1 MIVDA
6 GAREAGQGRRGKAVV
21 IVWLRRLMVT
31 AVLIG
36 AGYQVVKQWPEVSH
50 ALGSLETHLI
60 VLSLAAAF
68 GGVLLAPVMFHT
80 VLAGLGTSVPIKN
93 AAVIYLVGQLGKY
106 LPGSVW
112 AFLVQAELGKSVGVS
127 RSRGFVTSIVT
138 FGLIIVSAL
147 LMGFLAMPTI
157 LAGHREYLWVFL
169 PLPLGLIMLHPK
181 PLSWIVS
188 LGLRILRRPPL
199 STPLR
204 GASIAKAT
212 GIGLLT
218 FVLFGLHL
226 WLLARSLGSP
236 GLGGLALCVGTISL
250 AIAAGMLAFVLPS
263 GIGVREVVI
272 VAALSTVLPAG
283 PALAVAVVSRLM
295 FTVVDLVSAGV
306 AALVAKLR
314 WGVHSGH

>member
-6 GAREAGQGRRGKAVV
+6 DPRQAGQSRSSKAVV
-21 IVWLRRLMVT
+21 IVWLRRLMVI
-31 AVLIG
+31 AVLVG
-36 AGYQVVKQWPEVSH
+36 AGYSLVKQWPEVSH
-50 ALGSLETHLI
+50 ALGSLPPHLV

-112 AFLVQAELGKSVGVS
+112 AFLVQAELGKSAGIN
-127 RSRGFVTSIVT
+127 RSRGFITSIIT

-181 PLSWIVS
+181 PLTWIVS

-199 STPLR
+199 ETPLR

-226 WLLARSLGSP
+226 WLLASSLGSQ
-236 GLGGLALCVGTISL
+236 GLSGLALCIGTISL

-314 WGVHSGH
+314 WGVRGGV